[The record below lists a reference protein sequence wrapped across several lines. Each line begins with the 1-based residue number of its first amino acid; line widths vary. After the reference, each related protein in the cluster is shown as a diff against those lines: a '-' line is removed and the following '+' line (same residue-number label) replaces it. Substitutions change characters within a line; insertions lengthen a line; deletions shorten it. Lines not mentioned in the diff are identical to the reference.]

1 MPTIQEVLAAQIQTN
16 QQQLAAYQA
25 DINNL
30 LNMIQTLN
38 DNTRTMQA
46 WLAVNLV

>member
-1 MPTIQEVLAAQIQTN
+1 MTIQEVLAQLLQQN

-30 LNMIQTLN
+30 LSMMDNLN
-38 DNTRTMQA
+38 CQNKEITT
-46 WLAVNLV
+46 WLAANPA